1 MVVYEVVLGAV
12 SLCAIVSCTRQSP
25 RMKDFLYWICAG
37 GIIIA
42 SALRSTDIGADTL
55 TYCQEYQ
62 NIRAL
67 SFKEAM
73 GFGWEQGYV
82 AVNWVLGQFFE
93 SDRALLVFLTIFIL
107 IPIFVW
113 IKKESNYPLLSLVM
127 FIGMGM
133 WNASIGIFRQWCA
146 IAILTFSYKYIK
158 ARRFIPFL
166 MVVLIAMLFHRT
178 AAIFL
183 LAYFI
188 EGIPLNMN
196 TIIATVP
203 ASVMVG
209 LIGDKI
215 LNFLNKFARISE
227 GGNFNGGI
235 SLLIVLWLCVVTPL
249 ICYKGKIPKELQPVA
264 FAFSN
269 WARIVV
275 YFSISLLIYLPDF
288 VSEVILESK
297 LNAKISIPVVT
308 AVCGLMFLW
317 LGRLDVG
324 TFTFL

>member
-1 MVVYEVVLGAV
+1 
-12 SLCAIVSCTRQSP
+12 
-25 RMKDFLYWICAG
+25 
-37 GIIIA
+37 
-42 SALRSTDIGADTL
+42 
-55 TYCQEYQ
+55 
-62 NIRAL
+62 
-67 SFKEAM
+67 
-73 GFGWEQGYV
+73 
-82 AVNWVLGQFFE
+82 
-93 SDRALLVFLTIFIL
+93 
-107 IPIFVW
+107 
-113 IKKESNYPLLSLVM
+113 
-127 FIGMGM
+127 
-133 WNASIGIFRQWCA
+133 
-146 IAILTFSYKYIK
+146 
-158 ARRFIPFL
+158 
-166 MVVLIAMLFHRT
+166 
-178 AAIFL
+178 
-183 LAYFI
+183 
-188 EGIPLNMN
+188 MN

-249 ICYKGKIPKELQPVA
+249 ICYKGKIPKELKFYMKLVLFAAFMQPVA